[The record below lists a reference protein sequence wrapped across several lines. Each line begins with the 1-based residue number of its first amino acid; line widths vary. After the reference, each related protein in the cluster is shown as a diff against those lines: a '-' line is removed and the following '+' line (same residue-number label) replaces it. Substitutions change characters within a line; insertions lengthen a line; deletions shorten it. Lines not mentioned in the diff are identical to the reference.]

1 MGRTTR
7 TEQQNNPTSAE
18 PVAVPLPE
26 AARRLGLP
34 SDTIRRRL
42 DRGRIAG
49 FRAASGRVMV
59 MMRGDD
65 LVQAEPE
72 QSEQNTRTT
81 RTASEPP
88 PPAPEGAVIAVLRDQ
103 IADLRARL
111 DRAEVAQG
119 ELRQLLL
126 AAHRTIADMGERLAL
141 PGPNGDQRAEGP
153 PVVIVE
159 PVERRQEPPP
169 RSLAEVLARARARG
183 QAH

>member
-1 MGRTTR
+1 MRRGTRTGRT
-7 TEQQNNPTSAE
+7 EHPNSAE

-49 FRAASGRVMV
+49 FRAANGRVMV
-59 MMRGDD
+59 MMRGND
-65 LVQAEPE
+65 LVPAEPE
-72 QSEQNTRTT
+72 QANTNT

-88 PPAPEGAVIAVLRDQ
+88 PAPEGAIIAVLRDQ
-103 IADLRARL
+103 IDDLRARL

-119 ELRQLLL
+119 EMRQLLL

-141 PGPNGDQRAEGP
+141 PGPNGDQRTEGP
-153 PVVIVE
+153 PVVVVE
-159 PVERRQEPPP
+159 PVERRREPPP

>member
-1 MGRTTR
+1 MRRGTRTGRT
-7 TEQQNNPTSAE
+7 EHPNSAE

-49 FRAASGRVMV
+49 FRAANGRVMV
-59 MMRGDD
+59 MMRGND
-65 LVQAEPE
+65 LVPAEPE
-72 QSEQNTRTT
+72 QANTNT

-88 PPAPEGAVIAVLRDQ
+88 PAPEGAIIAVLRDQ
-103 IADLRARL
+103 IDDLRARL

-119 ELRQLLL
+119 EMRQLLL

-141 PGPNGDQRAEGP
+141 PGPMGERAEGP
-153 PVVIVE
+153 PVVVVE
-159 PVERRQEPPP
+159 PVERRREPPP

-183 QAH
+183 QTH

>member
-1 MGRTTR
+1 
-7 TEQQNNPTSAE
+7 
-18 PVAVPLPE
+18 
-26 AARRLGLP
+26 
-34 SDTIRRRL
+34 
-42 DRGRIAG
+42 
-49 FRAASGRVMV
+49 MV
-59 MMRGDD
+59 MMRGND

-88 PPAPEGAVIAVLRDQ
+88 PPAPEGPVIAVLRDQ
-103 IADLRARL
+103 IDDLRARL
-111 DRAEVAQG
+111 DRAEIAQG

-141 PGPNGDQRAEGP
+141 PGPKSDQRPEGP
-153 PVVIVE
+153 VVVVE
-159 PVERRQEPPP
+159 PVEHQDAPP

>member
-1 MGRTTR
+1 MAGNRTDPNR
-7 TEQQNNPTSAE
+7 AE

-49 FRAASGRVMV
+49 FRAANGRVMV
-59 MMRGDD
+59 MMLGDA
-65 LVQAEPE
+65 LVPAEPE
-72 QSEQNTRTT
+72 RANTNARTRSE
-81 RTASEPP
+81 P

-103 IADLRARL
+103 IDDLRARL

-141 PGPNGDQRAEGP
+141 PGPKGEQRAEGP
-153 PVVIVE
+153 PVVVVE
-159 PVERRQEPPP
+159 PVERRREPPP
-169 RSLAEVLARARARG
+169 RTLAEVLARARARAERQG
-183 QAH
+183 KGN